1 MAAEQGVTAPVRF
14 ISKAFPDRL
23 LKESSVRTWKSNE
36 VELAKNK
43 KADEEMVVKKLVDK
57 KRGRLV
63 FFGSELDKCA
73 SQFEIIRM
81 TQARFIVLA
90 FIL

>member
-1 MAAEQGVTAPVRF
+1 M
-14 ISKAFPDRL
+14 
-23 LKESSVRTWKSNE
+23 
-36 VELAKNK
+36 ELAKNK
-43 KADEEMVVKKLVDK
+43 KADEEMAVKKLVDK
-57 KRGRLV
+57 KRGCLV

-81 TQARFIVLA
+81 TQARFILVA

>member
-43 KADEEMVVKKLVDK
+43 KADEEMAVKK
-57 KRGRLV
+57 
-63 FFGSELDKCA
+63 
-73 SQFEIIRM
+73 
-81 TQARFIVLA
+81 
-90 FIL
+90 